1 MTDNAHSLV
10 AERITVRGLVQG
22 VGFRPT
28 VWRLARLHNIRG
40 HVANNGDG
48 VEILAC
54 GKTEDL
60 ERFIAALKTEPP
72 PLARVE
78 QVNRSPIADHISALS
93 GCVDF
98 AIKESAATAVRTGVT
113 PDAAT
118 CDDCRAE
125 VLDPAARRFRYPL
138 TNCTRCGPRLTI
150 IQSIPYDRLH
160 TTMAAFALCA
170 ECEREYRDPADRRF
184 HAQPIACHACGPRA
198 RIERAGGGPFASDA
212 LTALDEVD
220 AACSL
225 LQRGSIVAV
234 KGIGGFQL
242 ACDALNEEAVAR
254 LRSLKRRERKP
265 FALMARDLEIARA
278 YCAVGEM
285 EAELLQSAASP
296 IVILPANGARS
307 AAPSV
312 APGVK
317 TLGVMLPNSPLH
329 HLLLSRMDRPI
340 VLTSGNLSDEPQC
353 IDNDEAARRLGG
365 VAEYFLTHD
374 RPVAQRVD
382 DSVVKVMAGA
392 PRMLRRARG
401 YAPAPL
407 ALPEGFE
414 AAPRILAFGG
424 DLKNTF
430 CLVRDGAAVLSQH
443 IGDLEDALTQADYRH
458 NLELYQT
465 LYGHAPQLLAC
476 DPHPEYLSSKLA
488 REAAERDDLPL
499 IETQHHH
506 AHIAACMAENGL
518 PLGAPPVIGVALDG
532 LGFGADG
539 ELWGGEFLLADYRRY
554 ERLASFKPVAMP
566 GGAQAIREP
575 WRNLYAHLTAEMGW
589 PRLATNYAELDLLRF
604 LEAKPR
610 SALDQMIARGVN
622 SPPASSCGRLFD
634 AVAAAVGLCREHA
647 AYEGQGAIELEAIVD
662 EATLRE
668 EEDLLAYPFAILR
681 LKGSNRPYIEPLAMW
696 QSLLGD
702 LILATPPPIIA
713 ARFHKGLAKAIAQMI
728 DLLSQYE
735 CGDARVKTVALSGGV
750 FQNKI
755 LLEQV
760 ITRLARLEFN
770 VLTHRLTPVN
780 DGGLALG
787 QAAIAA
793 ARSVN
798 R

>member
-1 MTDNAHSLV
+1 MV

-28 VWRLARLHNIRG
+28 VWRLARRHNIRG
-40 HVANNGDG
+40 RVANSGDG

-54 GKTEDL
+54 GKSGDL
-60 ERFIAALKTEPP
+60 ERFVAALKSEQPR
-72 PLARVE
+72 LARVDK
-78 QVNRSPIADHISALS
+78 VIRS
-93 GCVDF
+93 
-98 AIKESAATAVRTGVT
+98 AIPMEPLIGGVLIDSEVFTIEESASTPIRTGVT

-118 CDDCRAE
+118 CEDCRAE
-125 VLDPAARRFRYPL
+125 VFDASARRFRYPF

-150 IQSIPYDRLH
+150 IHNIPYDRSH
-160 TTMAAFALCA
+160 TTMAAFAFCA

-184 HAQPIACHACGPRA
+184 HAQPIACFACGPRVW
-198 RIERAGGGPFASDA
+198 IERADDRPFAVDA
-212 LTALDEVD
+212 LTTLDEVD

-225 LQRGSIVAV
+225 AQEGRIIAV
-234 KGIGGFQL
+234 KGVGGFQL
-242 ACDALNEEAVAR
+242 ACDALNEDAVAR

-265 FALMARDLEIARA
+265 FALMARDLDVALDYCEIS
-278 YCAVGEM
+278 EM
-285 EAELLQSAASP
+285 EAGLLQSPASP
-296 IVILPANGARS
+296 IVILRANGARDV
-307 AAPSV
+307 APSV
-312 APGVK
+312 APGVR

-329 HLLLSRMDRPI
+329 HLLLKRMNRPI

-353 IDNDEAARRLGG
+353 IDNDEARRRLGG
-365 VAEYFLTHD
+365 VAEYFLTHN
-374 RPVAQRVD
+374 RPIAQRMD
-382 DSVVKVMAGA
+382 DSVVKVMAGE

-401 YAPAPL
+401 YAPASL
-407 ALPEGFE
+407 ALPEGFD

-424 DLKNTF
+424 ELKNTF
-430 CLVRDGAAVLSQH
+430 CLVRDGEAILSQH

-458 NLELYQT
+458 NLKLYET

-488 REAAERDDLPL
+488 RELAESGDLPL
-499 IETQHHH
+499 VETQHHH
-506 AHIAACMAENGL
+506 AHIAACMVENGL
-518 PLGAPPVIGVALDG
+518 PLDSSPVIGVALDG

-539 ELWGGEFLLADYRRY
+539 ELWGGEFLLADYRGFK
-554 ERLASFKPVAMP
+554 RLASFKPVALP

-575 WRNLYAHLTAEMGW
+575 WRNLYAHLMAEIGW
-589 PRLATNYAELDLLRF
+589 ARLAVNYSELELYRF

-610 SALDQMIARGVN
+610 ILLDRMIDRGVN
-622 SPPASSCGRLFD
+622 SPLASSCGRLFD
-634 AVAAAVGLCREHA
+634 AVAAAVGVCRERA

-662 EATLRE
+662 ETVLLE
-668 EEDLLAYPFAILR
+668 EDDLLAYPFAIPR

-696 QSLLGD
+696 RALLED
-702 LILATPPPIIA
+702 LILYTPPPIIA
-713 ARFHKGLAKAIAQMI
+713 ARFHKGLAKVIAQMVYQ
-728 DLLSQYE
+728 LSRHE
-735 CGDARVKTVALSGGV
+735 CGDAPVKTVALSGGV

-760 ITRLARLEFN
+760 TERLARLEFN

-793 ARSVN
+793 ARSIMGRN
-798 R
+798 